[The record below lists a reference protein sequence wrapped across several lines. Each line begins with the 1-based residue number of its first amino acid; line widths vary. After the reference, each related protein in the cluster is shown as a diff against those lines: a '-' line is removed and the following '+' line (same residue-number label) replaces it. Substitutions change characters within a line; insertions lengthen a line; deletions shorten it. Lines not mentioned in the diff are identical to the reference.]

1 MSNISQLN
9 LQYSSNKIKFPNE
22 SFLIAG
28 ISNYQN
34 NLDIPSMKLGSDL
47 QLKLEPDN
55 IYDSNAIQ
63 ILFNKKLIGYV
74 PKKNNI
80 VKKMCMENINN
91 NLKIIN
97 IKRESDSKN
106 YGIRVILDKFYTDEL
121 LLIGIF

>member
-1 MSNISQLN
+1 MSNINQLN
-9 LQYSSNKIKFPNE
+9 PQYSINKIKFPNE

-34 NLDIPSMKLGSDL
+34 NLDIPSIKLGSDL

-55 IYDSNAIQ
+55 IYDSKAIQ
-63 ILFNKKLIGYV
+63 ILFNEKLIGYV
-74 PKKNNI
+74 PNNDI
-80 VKKMCMENINN
+80 IKKMCIENINN

-97 IKRESDSKN
+97 IKREYESKN
-106 YGIRVILDKFYTDEL
+106 YGIRVILDKFYKNEL